1 MRGRRRSR
9 LREMVNIVSQPEILS
24 LAGGLPAQEFFPARE
39 YARALEHVLL
49 SDPRALQYG
58 PAFAPLKDH
67 IVELMRE
74 RGVDCS
80 ASQILLTTGAQQ
92 GIRVLTTLLLDPG
105 GEVLTEE
112 ITYTGLGQAVGPLR
126 PRHLTV
132 GTDLDSGMEVDEIP
146 ALLEDGARPAFIYAI
161 PDAHNPL
168 GVTMA
173 PWKRE
178 RLVEVAREYRVPI
191 IEDDPYGFLGYGGE
205 GDGEPDGEP
214 EKNPPPIRA
223 LDGEWVFYLGTFSK
237 MIAPALR
244 LGWMVLP
251 ADLVDRASI
260 VKEASDLECSALTQR
275 AVAAYLDA
283 GHLPAHLERLRGAYR
298 LRRDA
303 MLGALE
309 RFFPKSAAWT
319 RPRGGMFV
327 WVELPPEVNCETLL
341 DEALQKERVAFVP
354 GSAFTVAEGCASNC
368 MRLSFSTCTP
378 DDIEE
383 GVQRLG
389 KLLNRR
395 ISNA

>member
-1 MRGRRRSR
+1 
-9 LREMVNIVSQPEILS
+9 MVNVVSKPEILS
-24 LAGGLPAQEFFPARE
+24 LAGGLPAPEFFPARE
-39 YARALEHVLL
+39 YAHALEHVLL
-49 SDPRALQYG
+49 SDPMALQYG
-58 PAFAPLKDH
+58 PPFEPLKDH

-80 ASQILLTTGAQQ
+80 PAQVLLTTGAQQ
-92 GIRVLTTLLLDPG
+92 GIAVLATLLLDPG
-105 GEVLTEE
+105 GDVITEE
-112 ITYTGLGQAVGPLR
+112 ITYTGIGQAVGPLR

-132 GTDLDSGMEVDEIP
+132 GTDLDSGMEVDQVP
-146 ALLEDGARPAFIYAI
+146 ALLDDGARPAFIYAI

-173 PWKRE
+173 PSKRAQ
-178 RLVEVAREYRVPI
+178 LVEVARKYRVPI
-191 IEDDPYGFLGYGGE
+191 IEDDPYGFLGFGGN
-205 GDGEPDGEP
+205 DEPDGER

-260 VKEASDLECSALTQR
+260 VKEASDLESSALTKR
-275 AVAAYLDA
+275 AVAAYLEA
-283 GHLPAHLERLRGAYR
+283 GHLPGHLERLRGAYR

-303 MLGALE
+303 MLSALE
-309 RFFPKSAAWT
+309 RFFPESAAWT

-341 DEALQKERVAFVP
+341 DEALREERVAFVP

-368 MRLSFSTCTP
+368 MRLSFSTCIP

-383 GVQRLG
+383 GVRRLG